1 MDILTF
7 AGNKNKIMNLKTAFR
22 ISLINMVLLIA
33 IAGSSAQTIKDS
45 LPEKYI
51 FTKDIELAATPV
63 KNQYRSGTCWSFA
76 TTSFIE
82 SELIR
87 TGKGTYDLSEMLF
100 VHQAYLNKATHYVR
114 LQAKANFGPGGQAH
128 DVMDVIRNTGLIPD
142 EAYPGLNI
150 GEAKHIHGEMD
161 EVLKAMLDAVISNKN
176 GKITPV
182 WMDACKAVADAYLGP
197 VPAAFTYA
205 GKSYTPA
212 SFRDLNSFNP
222 DDYVEITSYTHH
234 PFYTKFFLEI
244 PDNWSMGEY
253 YNLPV
258 DELMEVVNNALQS
271 GYTVCWDGDVS
282 DKGFSHNN
290 RVAIVPDLLLS
301 DMENTEKSKW
311 EKLTEKERSK
321 QLYSFTKPV
330 PEKKVTQKMRQEA
343 FDNYST
349 TDDHLM
355 HLTGLVHDQNGT
367 RYFVTK
373 NSWGA
378 ESNEFGGYLNMS
390 ESYLRLNTIAIMV
403 HKDAIPKALAKKLA
417 IR

>member
-1 MDILTF
+1 MKSSIKMAFVSLLT
-7 AGNKNKIMNLKTAFR
+7 
-22 ISLINMVLLIA
+22 LIITIHSN
-33 IAGSSAQTIKDS
+33 AQTIKDS
-45 LPEKYI
+45 IPGKFI

-87 TGKGTYDLSEMLF
+87 TGKGTFDLSEMLF
-100 VHQAYLNKATHYVR
+100 VHQAYINKATHYVR
-114 LQAKANFGPGGQAH
+114 LQGKANFGPGGQAH
-128 DVMDVIRNTGLIPD
+128 DVMDVIRTTGLIPD

-176 GKITPV
+176 GKLTLI
-182 WMDACKAVADAYLGP
+182 WMDAYKAVADIYLGA
-197 VPAAFTYA
+197 VPANFTYA
-205 GKSYTPA
+205 GKSYTA
-212 SFRDLNSFNP
+212 NSFRDMNAFNP
-222 DDYVEITSYTHH
+222 DDYLEITSYTHH
-234 PFYTKFFLEI
+234 PFYTKFSLEI

-253 YNLPV
+253 YNLPI

-271 GYTVCWDGDVS
+271 GFTVAWDGDVS

-290 RVAIVPDLLLS
+290 GVAVVPNISLT
-301 DMENTEKSKW
+301 DMENSEKSKW
-311 EKLTEKERSK
+311 EKLTEKERSR

-330 PEKKVTQKMRQEA
+330 PEKKVTQEMRQNA

-355 HLTGLVHDQNGT
+355 HLTGIVHDQNGT
-367 RYFVTK
+367 RYYITK

-378 ESNEFGGYLNMS
+378 ESNEFGGFLNMS

-403 HKDAIPKALAKKLA
+403 HKDAIPKSLAKKLA